1 MQKNVFL
8 LLFLLPLCYNIAMNE
23 LQVNVRMTKELKE
36 KLERLAEKE
45 NRSLNNLINTLLIE
59 ATKEKKK

>member
-1 MQKNVFL
+1 MGGFFL
-8 LLFLLPLCYNIAMNE
+8 THILSLCYHIAMNE
-23 LQVNVRMTKELKE
+23 IQVNVRMSKELKE

-59 ATKEKKK
+59 ATKGRKK

>member
-1 MQKNVFL
+1 MGGFYL
-8 LLFLLPLCYNIAMNE
+8 TSILSLCYYNAMNE
-23 LQVNVRMTKELKE
+23 IQVNVRMSKELKE

-59 ATKEKKK
+59 ATKGRKK